1 MHELRYLKLYYSKLN
16 NEALF
21 AILDSCPH
29 MEYLHASSTILRQH
43 FIEWCHASQVWW
55 HLRWW
60 G

>member
-29 MEYLHASSTILRQH
+29 MEYLHLQYCVNILLNGAMRAKCGG
-43 FIEWCHASQVWW
+43 I
-55 HLRWW
+55 
-60 G
+60 